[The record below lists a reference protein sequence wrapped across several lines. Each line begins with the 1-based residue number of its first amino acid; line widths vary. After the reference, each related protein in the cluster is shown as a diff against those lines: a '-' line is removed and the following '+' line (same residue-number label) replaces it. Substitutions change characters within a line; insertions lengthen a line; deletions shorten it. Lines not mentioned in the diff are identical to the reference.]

1 MRWKIYLAYDSN
13 HQYLLLFMCLT
24 LFIVSVS
31 FQLEKLKLHFDRD
44 LLKQA
49 PLFSA
54 PAPAPACSCNCG
66 NSEQKYKHFETLL
79 TSLNQTNLSLQKR
92 NEELTNQLLMLLIQS
107 QKNNNIKLV
116 DSQPQH
122 SQNTNKKKEKST
134 LCSIM

>member
-1 MRWKIYLAYDSN
+1 MRWKIYVAYDSN

-107 QKNNNIKLV
+107 QNSNKIKLIEE
-116 DSQPQH
+116 SH
-122 SQNTNKKKEKST
+122 SQNRNNKKKEKSA

>member
-92 NEELTNQLLMLLIQS
+92 NEELTNQLLMLLLQS
-107 QKNNNIKLV
+107 QNSNKIKLIEE
-116 DSQPQH
+116 SH
-122 SQNTNKKKEKST
+122 SQNRNNKKKEKSA
-134 LCSIM
+134 LCGIM

>member
-1 MRWKIYLAYDSN
+1 MRWKIYVAYDSN

-54 PAPAPACSCNCG
+54 PAPVCSCNCG
-66 NSEQKYKHFETLL
+66 NSDQKYKHFETLL

-92 NEELTNQLLMLLIQS
+92 NEELTNQLLMLLLQS
-107 QKNNNIKLV
+107 QNSNKIKLIEE
-116 DSQPQH
+116 SH
-122 SQNTNKKKEKST
+122 SQNRNNKKKEKSA